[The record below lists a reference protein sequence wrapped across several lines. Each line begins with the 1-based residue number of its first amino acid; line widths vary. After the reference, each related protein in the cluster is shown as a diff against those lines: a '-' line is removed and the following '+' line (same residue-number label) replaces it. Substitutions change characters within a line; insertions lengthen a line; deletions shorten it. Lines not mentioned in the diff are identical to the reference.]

1 MNILFITWDSDQTNY
16 LENLFLPIFQGIQ
29 QQKPWRFHV
38 MQFSW
43 APPQEIAR
51 IRLLAEKASISYL
64 HIPVSRQPTAALGS
78 LWTLAG
84 GIRKI
89 KNYLQNNEI
98 NYLMPRSTPPAW
110 MVLRLGS
117 WLKKRSI
124 RVIFDADGFPI
135 QERVDFAGLNPKSF
149 HYRWLSGIERQMV
162 KKADRVLTR
171 TEKAIDIHLKK
182 TGVQRQE
189 KFYLVTNGRDA
200 QEFKPNTTRRSII
213 RSELGIQDST
223 RLWVYSGS
231 LGPQYLLPEMLQL
244 FWNWH
249 QKHPDSRFLFLVRNR
264 ESLMEVIPEHL
275 QKLVFI
281 KTVPFRLVPD
291 YYTAADLGISLRK
304 PAPSLS
310 GIAPIKIGE
319 YLLSGLPVLLS
330 PGIGDLS
337 AWLGAEPCCFIFREN
352 PSEFLAWL
360 ESSRQLPKANI
371 RKLGER
377 YFGLEQSVAGY
388 IHALENPKI

>member
-117 WLKKRSI
+117 WLKK
-124 RVIFDADGFPI
+124 D
-135 QERVDFAGLNPKSF
+135 
-149 HYRWLSGIERQMV
+149 
-162 KKADRVLTR
+162 
-171 TEKAIDIHLKK
+171 
-182 TGVQRQE
+182 
-189 KFYLVTNGRDA
+189 
-200 QEFKPNTTRRSII
+200 
-213 RSELGIQDST
+213 
-223 RLWVYSGS
+223 
-231 LGPQYLLPEMLQL
+231 
-244 FWNWH
+244 
-249 QKHPDSRFLFLVRNR
+249 
-264 ESLMEVIPEHL
+264 
-275 QKLVFI
+275 
-281 KTVPFRLVPD
+281 PF
-291 YYTAADLGISLRK
+291 G
-304 PAPSLS
+304 
-310 GIAPIKIGE
+310 
-319 YLLSGLPVLLS
+319 
-330 PGIGDLS
+330 
-337 AWLGAEPCCFIFREN
+337 
-352 PSEFLAWL
+352 
-360 ESSRQLPKANI
+360 
-371 RKLGER
+371 
-377 YFGLEQSVAGY
+377 
-388 IHALENPKI
+388 